1 MTNLS
6 SLSKA
11 SILAAGMVV
20 LLILDGFTEIV
31 IVGGHFMSSH
41 TAILALELVC
51 AIIGFVVLS
60 RARTEAARI
69 TAVVKQMANGDFG
82 TRILGI
88 KEKGEIGELYWS
100 INELVDYVDAFVREA
115 TAAMYSVSQNK
126 YFRRIMREGM
136 HGAMLYGTDIINK
149 ATESV
154 ERKMNNFAS
163 VAGDVDTS
171 LNKVVAEINTTVQD
185 LERTALDMEHT
196 VQGARQQTDVAS
208 RASGETALSVDTIS
222 SAAEEMSASIAEISQ
237 QVTRTSTVASKA
249 VSDAEEA
256 GKTIQDLVTTAQKI
270 GEVVSLIEDIAKQTN
285 LLALNA
291 TIEAARAGEAGK
303 GFAVVAN
310 EVKTLA
316 SQTAQATEEIS
327 QQITAIQDATD
338 RSAHSFNEIMHII
351 NQINQY
357 AANISAA
364 IEEQSA
370 ASKEIASSS
379 QRASMNTDGVAE
391 NMRDLSHG
399 IGSVDE
405 AARKVRDMT
414 DHMSAHTVQD
424 VRILLQKM
432 GHFMEELKKIA

>member
-11 SILAAGMVV
+11 SFLAVGMVC
-20 LLILDGFTEIV
+20 LLLLDGVTEFMG
-31 IVGGHFMSSH
+31 GGHLMSAH
-41 TAILALELVC
+41 TVILALELLC
-51 AIIGFVVLS
+51 AIVGVIVLT
-60 RARTEAARI
+60 RARAEVNRVT
-69 TAVVKQMANGDFG
+69 TVVRQMANGDFG

-88 KEKGEIGELYWS
+88 KEKGEIGELYWAV
-100 INELVDYVDAFVREA
+100 NELVDYVDAFVREA

-126 YFRRIMREGM
+126 YFRRILRDGM
-136 HGAMLYGTDIINK
+136 QGSMLYGTDIINK

-154 ERKMNNFAS
+154 ERKMNNFSA
-163 VAGDVDTS
+163 VAGDVDLS
-171 LNKVVAEINTTVQD
+171 LSKVVEEINATVSD

-196 VQGARQQTDVAS
+196 VQSARQQTDIAA
-208 RASGETALSVDTIS
+208 RASGETSLSVDTIS

-237 QVTRTSTVASKA
+237 QVTRTSTVANKA
-249 VSDAEEA
+249 VADAEEA
-256 GKTIQDLVTTAQKI
+256 GQTIQELVTTAQKI

-316 SQTAQATEEIS
+316 TQTAQATEEIS
-327 QQITAIQDATD
+327 QQIGAIQQATD
-338 RSAHSFNEIMHII
+338 RSAHSFAEIMNII

-357 AANISAA
+357 ASNISAA

-391 NMRDLSHG
+391 NMRDLSQG
-399 IGSVDE
+399 IGAVDE

-414 DHMSAHTVQD
+414 DHMSASTVQD
-424 VRILLQKM
+424 VRVLLDKM
-432 GHFMEELKKIA
+432 GNFMAELKKIA